1 LSRLALALLMAGSL
15 PALAACQPNGN
26 SVAAIERSPAGLDQV
41 PLTITTTSGKTH
53 RFTVEVAR
61 TEAEQAQGLM
71 NRQTLA
77 PDRGMVFPYDPPR
90 QASFWMKNTLIPLD
104 IIFIRADGTI
114 ARIEANTVPLSL
126 DPVASGEPVA
136 TVLELAGGRAAELG
150 ITPGAKVVW
159 QR

>member
-1 LSRLALALLMAGSL
+1 LVAAGL
-15 PALAACQPNGN
+15 PALAACQPASNT
-26 SVAAIERSPAGLDQV
+26 VAAIDRSPAGLDQV
-41 PLTITTTSGKTH
+41 PLTITTTAGKKH

-61 TEAEQAQGLM
+61 TDAEQAQGLM

-90 QASFWMKNTLIPLD
+90 AASFWMKNTLIPLD

-150 ITPGAKVVW
+150 ITPGAKVMW